1 MPQPASVVEGSSI
14 DVTLTLSA
22 VTLSSD
28 VTVRVTV
35 ATADDTGGANPGR
48 PHNTICRMLVHLV
61 WFLYTSFI

>member
-1 MPQPASVVEGSSI
+1 MPQPASVMEGSSI

-22 VTLSSD
+22 VTLSGD
-28 VTVRVTV
+28 VTVTV

-48 PHNTICRMLVHLV
+48 PHNTICCMLVHHV